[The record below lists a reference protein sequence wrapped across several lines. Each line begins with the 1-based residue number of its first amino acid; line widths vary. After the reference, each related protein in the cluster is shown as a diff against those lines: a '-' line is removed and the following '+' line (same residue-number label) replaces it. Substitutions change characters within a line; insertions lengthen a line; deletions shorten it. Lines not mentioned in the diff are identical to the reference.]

1 MEGYIAPI
9 SKYEIKT
16 MSFAVIQTGGKQYKV
31 SASEILK
38 VERLESSE
46 GKTVEFKNVLFL
58 NDDKTSEIGNPNIE
72 GAKVEAT
79 ILKNTKNKTVLV
91 FKKRR
96 RKNSRKKSGHRQLVS
111 LIRIT
116 KIFAKNGKL
125 ISQAEPQKKMTKETI
140 KADKEKNKLVSS
152 KTHKTQTEE
161 KKKIKKTLKKLET
174 KEKKEV
180 VNIEKKEVKKKPL
193 TTKKK

>member
-1 MEGYIAPI
+1 
-9 SKYEIKT
+9 

-38 VERLESSE
+38 IERLNDQE

-58 NDDKTSEIGNPNIE
+58 NDNKTTEIGNPNIQ

-79 ILKNTKNKTVLV
+79 ILKNTKNRTVLV

-96 RKNSRKKSGHRQLVS
+96 RKNSRKKYGHRQLIS
-111 LIRIT
+111 LVRIT
-116 KIFAKNGKL
+116 KIFSKDGKL
-125 ISQAEPQKKMTKETI
+125 ISEAEPQKKLTKEI
-140 KADKEKNKLVSS
+140 VKGDKVRKEQESKAKKAKI
-152 KTHKTQTEE
+152 EE
-161 KKKIKKTLKKLET
+161 KQKIKKSLKKIET
-174 KEKKEV
+174 KEKKV
-180 VNIEKKEVKKKPL
+180 TGNIEKKETKKKPL